1 MVAADDRYL
10 QFASYTHKI
19 IKILFIVF
27 QKWRSVVCVVY
38 ADAIIMLQQ

>member
-1 MVAADDRYL
+1 MVAADDGYL

-38 ADAIIMLQQ
+38 ADAIILLQQ